1 MTKHGSFKKAVRRH
15 ARDTDQRYT
24 EALSDLEGVGTR
36 MFHQPVAEHLLTHL
50 RDHHGVDALAATPV
64 SRHNGHV
71 FHIDRRD
78 GDPWIARVFPP
89 ARPRVSVEDDATIL
103 RFLERQDYP
112 AERLATDDAVS
123 TFDGSS
129 VLVTKFIDGHLLPSP
144 AVGAEGAEK
153 FTIMGDLL
161 GRLHA
166 LPLDGS
172 VSRPGGAS
180 GEDPDHEGAPR
191 QDLLAALAF
200 LDAVDTKVAP
210 ETRERFDQLRNQ
222 VRSAD
227 DGQGLPEA
235 LVHGNL
241 LHAPDHVI
249 VTDQGP
255 VAIQWKGSGRGPRL
269 ADFAY
274 LMWGTWLN
282 PEWVDAAVTAYRQH
296 IEPTDEELNRLEAV
310 MHIRPL
316 YLAAFD
322 WRRSLENGHQPSSS
336 DPWWHQPDPS
346 YIAKAAAA
354 TRAAFR

>member
-15 ARDTDQRYT
+15 ARDTNQRYT
-24 EALSDLEGVGTR
+24 EALSDLEGVGSR
-36 MFHQPVAEHLLTHL
+36 MFHQPVAEHLLAHL
-50 RDHHGVDALAATPV
+50 RDHHGVDAVAAIPV
-64 SRHNGHV
+64 SRHNDHV
-71 FHIDRRD
+71 FRIDRGD

-89 ARPRVSVEDDATIL
+89 SRPKANVEGDAAIL
-103 RFLERQDYP
+103 RFLEWQDYP

-129 VLVTKFIDGHLLPSP
+129 VLVTRFVPGHLLPSP
-144 AVGAEGAEK
+144 AAGAEGTEK
-153 FTIMGDLL
+153 FTMMGDLL

-166 LPLDGS
+166 LPLDES

-180 GEDPDHEGAPR
+180 GEDPTHEGAPR

-210 ETRERFDQLRNQ
+210 EARERYDQLRTQ
-222 VRSAD
+222 VQSAD
-227 DGQGLPEA
+227 DAQGLPES

-241 LHAPDHVI
+241 LHAPDHV
-249 VTDQGP
+249 VVSDRGP

-274 LMWGTWLN
+274 LMWGAWLN
-282 PEWVDAAVTAYRQH
+282 PEWITAATTAYRRH
-296 IEPTDEELNRLEAV
+296 IELTDEELNRLEAV

-322 WRRSLENGHQPSSS
+322 WRRSLSTGHQPTSD
-336 DPWWHQPDPS
+336 DPWYHQPDPN

-354 TRAAFR
+354 TRSAFR